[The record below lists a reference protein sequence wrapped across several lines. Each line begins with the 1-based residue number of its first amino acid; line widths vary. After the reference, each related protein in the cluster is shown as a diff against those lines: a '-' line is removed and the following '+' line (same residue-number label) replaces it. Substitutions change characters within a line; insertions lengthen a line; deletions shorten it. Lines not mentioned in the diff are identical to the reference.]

1 LEDRAHF
8 VIYN

>member
-1 LEDRAHF
+1 MIF